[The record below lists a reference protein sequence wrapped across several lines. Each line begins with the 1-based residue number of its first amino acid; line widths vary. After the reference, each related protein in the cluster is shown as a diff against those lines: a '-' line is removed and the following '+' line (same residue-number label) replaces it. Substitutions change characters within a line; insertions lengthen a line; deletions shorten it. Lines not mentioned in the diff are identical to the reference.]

1 MILVE
6 GDFFPIC
13 VSIWVCYFSFF
24 LNTILL
30 LFINSCFHFTFKF
43 YYTHGILYFLDIWWV
58 FSVWS
63 RRPVSPWSKSYN
75 ILMANNYS
83 FVMILV
89 LWHPYFSMF
98 LFWRILLT
106 SCAYTFGN
114 IVLSKIWL
122 VRDASAVQMRS
133 YAEIN
138 NTDII

>member
-1 MILVE
+1 MIL
-6 GDFFPIC
+6 
-13 VSIWVCYFSFF
+13 
-24 LNTILL
+24 
-30 LFINSCFHFTFKF
+30 
-43 YYTHGILYFLDIWWV
+43 
-58 FSVWS
+58 
-63 RRPVSPWSKSYN
+63 
-75 ILMANNYS
+75 A
-83 FVMILV
+83 

-98 LFWRILLT
+98 LFWRIPLT